1 MIDFKEIAAKSSLYN
16 FHSHTQYCDGRA
28 PMEDLPQKPSSWD
41 SRTMVFRP
49 TLRFLRHRHAT

>member
-28 PMEDLPQKPSSWD
+28 PMEDFAAKA
-41 SRTMVFRP
+41 VINAVK
-49 TLRFLRHRHAT
+49 TLRGD